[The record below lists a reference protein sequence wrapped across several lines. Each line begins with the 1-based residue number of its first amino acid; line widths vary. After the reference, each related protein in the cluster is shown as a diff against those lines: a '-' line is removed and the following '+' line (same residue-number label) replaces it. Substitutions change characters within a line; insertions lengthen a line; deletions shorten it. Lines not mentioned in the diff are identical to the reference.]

1 MTDSQVWEKLER
13 LELKLDT
20 LLVLID
26 GKIQEYFTVKETAD
40 FLRCSVSSIR
50 DKMRNGTLPFQ
61 RLGNSETSPILIS
74 RKDIGEMLK

>member
-1 MTDSQVWEKLER
+1 MIDFQVWEKLER
-13 LELKLDT
+13 LELKLDS

-26 GKIQEYFTVKETAD
+26 GKTQEYFTVKETAD

-50 DKMRNGTLPFQ
+50 DKMRNGTLPFK
-61 RLGNSETSPILIS
+61 RLGDSETSPILIN